1 MKNIEE
7 KRAEDHTWLTDSSR
21 ELNELIQAW
30 DYYIEMQIFTK
41 HLIESK
47 VARDGKS

>member
-30 DYYIEMQIFTK
+30 DYYVEMQMFTK
-41 HLIESK
+41 HLVDAKCVKE
-47 VARDGKS
+47 RD